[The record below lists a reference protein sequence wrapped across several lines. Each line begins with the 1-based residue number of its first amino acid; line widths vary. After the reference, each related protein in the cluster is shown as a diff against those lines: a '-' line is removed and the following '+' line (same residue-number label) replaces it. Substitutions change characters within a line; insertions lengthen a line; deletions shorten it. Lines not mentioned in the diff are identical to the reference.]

1 MGDREDEGDQRE
13 EGLEEH
19 GWGCGSIEGV
29 RRVQCEQSEARAT
42 RRGEGARSRAK
53 VQAALVCF
61 ASDDTRNE

>member
-42 RRGEGARSRAK
+42 RRGEGG
-53 VQAALVCF
+53 
-61 ASDDTRNE
+61 